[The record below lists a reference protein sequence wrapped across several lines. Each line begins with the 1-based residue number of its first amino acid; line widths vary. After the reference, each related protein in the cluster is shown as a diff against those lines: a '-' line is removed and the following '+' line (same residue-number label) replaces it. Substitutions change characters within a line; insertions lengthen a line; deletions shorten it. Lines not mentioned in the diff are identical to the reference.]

1 MQSNY
6 SVFISIDLRNKRIDI
21 INLFDLSLK
30 LRFHGDTEIRKSKTY
45 FQDFE
50 QEFKIIS
57 SNRSKYEILYF
68 NISKEKFEK
77 LLDQNYYIIK
87 DKTIEKFLIEEN
99 FEEYLI

>member
-1 MQSNY
+1 MQSSY
-6 SVFISIDLRNKRIDI
+6 SVFISIDLHNKCIDV

-30 LRFHGDTEIRKSKTY
+30 LRFHGDTKIRKAKTE
-45 FQDFE
+45 FEDFE
-50 QEFKIIS
+50 QELKMIS
-57 SNRSKYEILYF
+57 NHRSNYEILYF

-87 DKTIEKFLIEEN
+87 DKTIQKFLTEES